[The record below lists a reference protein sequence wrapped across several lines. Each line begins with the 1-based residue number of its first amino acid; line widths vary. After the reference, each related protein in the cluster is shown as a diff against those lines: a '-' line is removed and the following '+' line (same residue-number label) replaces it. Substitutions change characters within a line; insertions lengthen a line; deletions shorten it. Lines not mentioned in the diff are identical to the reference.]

1 MLLFCVKLGALLWI
15 SVRTE
20 RRKPPPLK
28 ALGNMTARPKL
39 RAQSKH
45 HLLLDLDLDLDLDPA
60 LFPGEKM
67 ETPREVLLGTLESLG
82 KKELKKFK
90 WCLEGKFL
98 GFPGIP
104 KSELEKADQMD
115 TVDLMLLYYDINTIK
130 VTREVLKKIPRNDL
144 EEKLSE
150 TSSDPKGRSLKNGRT
165 ITSTWC
171 RVEVPLKAESE
182 SLSATFTQ
190 ETANSV
196 WNEVGPA
203 ELSDISGG
211 GVMDEP
217 WLFSTIFSLS
227 AKAGP
232 WWRAEVNTRS
242 EEVNTTYVKC
252 KFHLQEKVLG
262 FPGIPKSRLDKA
274 DRMDAVDL
282 MLLFHGIHTIKTPDI
297 PHHLHRGTSTPHG
310 VGVEVPL
317 KAERKR
323 PTVWNEFVLPN
334 CQISQEGESWMNPGC
349 FPQCRPKPKPK
360 LTHLY
365 QSAVDQALRVQTDTW
380 TCSSASSAPPEAE
393 ILCFRGGSSEAAASG
408 QSIQESS

>member
-1 MLLFCVKLGALLWI
+1 
-15 SVRTE
+15 
-20 RRKPPPLK
+20 
-28 ALGNMTARPKL
+28 
-39 RAQSKH
+39 
-45 HLLLDLDLDLDLDPA
+45 
-60 LFPGEKM
+60 M

-150 TSSDPKGRSLKNGRT
+150 TSSDPKAIYHVFRLLIYPSENHHLHMVSGL
-165 ITSTWC
+165 
-171 RVEVPLKAESE
+171 SE

-217 WLFSTIFSLS
+217 WLFSTVLDHGGEQRLTPGVR
-227 AKAGP
+227 KYDERGE
-232 WWRAEVNTRS
+232 RR
-242 EEVNTTYVKC
+242 EETECRRKEGGNRV
-252 KFHLQEKVLG
+252 QEKG
-262 FPGIPKSRLDKA
+262 G
-274 DRMDAVDL
+274 
-282 MLLFHGIHTIKTPDI
+282 
-297 PHHLHRGTSTPHG
+297 
-310 VGVEVPL
+310 
-317 KAERKR
+317 RK
-323 PTVWNEFVLPN
+323 
-334 CQISQEGESWMNPGC
+334 
-349 FPQCRPKPKPK
+349 
-360 LTHLY
+360 
-365 QSAVDQALRVQTDTW
+365 QSAGEREMFLLLAFDRKML
-380 TCSSASSAPPEAE
+380 
-393 ILCFRGGSSEAAASG
+393 
-408 QSIQESS
+408 